1 MTSKLNLNIGEA
13 VTSTFVISN
22 WKNQNKW
29 QWLLLPDSWQLTPA
43 TSGTEACE
51 GQGHWRVV
59 SPLPMYPSMHC
70 PMVPKTLWPF
80 KMAAEKDERVCV
92 KSQLRWTGLLRRLW
106 FKPWFFSNTLLRL
119 CTIGEHVK
127 TNVSMFSFSIHVFV
141 FHTVF
146 LFDSAFV
153 NVYRCFIFIS
163 DTLLCFRNVQFS
175 QKWNSCY
182 ELAIRNL
189 SKCNFNA
196 W

>member
-13 VTSTFVISN
+13 VPSAFVISN

-29 QWLLLPDSWQLTPA
+29 QWLLLPDSWQLTLA

-92 KSQLRWTGLLRRLW
+92 KSQLRWAGLLRRLW
-106 FKPWFFSNTLLRL
+106 FKPWFFSNTPLRL

-127 TNVSMFSFSIHVFV
+127 TKVSMFSFSIHVFV

-163 DTLLCFRNVQFS
+163 DTLLFVSEMCSSPKNEIPVMS
-175 QKWNSCY
+175 
-182 ELAIRNL
+182 
-189 SKCNFNA
+189 
-196 W
+196 